1 MESIFVFTFRD
12 VTGDYMY
19 LKAITTSAPKLNTA
33 LLFSEFKS
41 LLFACRK
48 L

>member
-1 MESIFVFTFRD
+1 MGQFFFLTSKD
-12 VTGDYMY
+12 VTGDY
-19 LKAITTSAPKLNTA
+19 LKGTSTSAPKLNTA
-33 LLFSEFKS
+33 LLFSEFMS

>member
-1 MESIFVFTFRD
+1 MESIFIFTFKD

-19 LKAITTSAPKLNTA
+19 LKATTTSAPKLNTA
-33 LLFSEFKS
+33 LLFSEFMS